1 MPEHKRGGPG
11 RGQGRKPLSRD
22 EPTVPVVIRMTESQR
37 DTLLALGGAKWVRNQ
52 IEKAGIESGHFV
64 RSD

>member
-52 IEKAGIESGHFV
+52 IEKAGIESGNFV
-64 RSD
+64 RPN

>member
-1 MPEHKRGGPG
+1 MDNNRGGPG
-11 RGQGRKPLSRD
+11 RGQGRKPLSKD

-52 IEKAGIESGHFV
+52 IEKA
-64 RSD
+64 